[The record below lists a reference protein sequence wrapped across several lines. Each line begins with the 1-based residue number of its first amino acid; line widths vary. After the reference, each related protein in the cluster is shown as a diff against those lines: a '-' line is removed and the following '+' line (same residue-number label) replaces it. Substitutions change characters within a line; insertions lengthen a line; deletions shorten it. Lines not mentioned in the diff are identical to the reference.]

1 MRRVLA
7 KHYRPEPGAGGPSW
21 LTFLGHSKDS
31 SWSVDLFQGRI
42 TDLKVARLDDYQRH
56 QRCRGLYQLPAAA

>member
-7 KHYRPEPGAGGPSW
+7 KHYRTEPGAGGPSW

-42 TDLKVARLDDYQRH
+42 TDLKVARLDDYQWH
-56 QRCRGLYQLPAAA
+56 QRCRDLYQLPAAA